1 MGVQQPLHL
10 ATEGRF
16 LAIVPAAHAARTLDL
31 MRGSAAGESAAII
44 GQVHAA
50 GAHPVTLTTTIGTTR
65 PVDMFSGEQLPRI
78 C

>member
-1 MGVQQPLHL
+1 MKGSSLVVADTTPLNYL
-10 ATEGRF
+10 T
-16 LAIVPAAHAARTLDL
+16 
-31 MRGSAAGESAAII
+31 II